1 MVNDNNGNSATATVE
16 FDAKDSVV
24 TAQTKSMK
32 KIDGFQIEIQVGTGS
47 TLYVTNFPPIADE
60 TYIRDLFKD
69 VGSNPYISSIFSA
82 DNVNQFGEIVD
93 IRFPSLKYNTHR
105 RFCYIQF
112 SSSEAAHA
120 ATSLDGKQLGEKE
133 FLVAKISAP
142 NQKKERTSATADGR
156 EVYIRNIDFQ
166 ARESDVRD
174 IFSKYGRIEKVR
186 LPPGPKKGTHKGF
199 GFVTYEFKEEADACL
214 VESGTRLKSRE
225 LEVSIAQLNPA
236 KFVPGNAVNAGRSM
250 SPAVQHDNHSTNGA
264 NASQR
269 PEGDEGAS
277 GTPPPDFETIKKKT
291 LGIMNLSDTVN
302 DARLRTLF
310 EAFGPLRKIALRPAH
325 QGAIVEYENIA
336 DAGKASLALDGKEL
350 DGMKIHIGDLPELMH
365 RQPEKKLTKGFEKKK
380 PAPTAAILVPR
391 SQTLGGGRGGRGGG
405 GQRRG
410 LGFAHAMSKKPAAP
424 VDTEGKEAA
433 PEAERKPGSSNDEF
447 KKMFLAG
454 R

>member
-1 MVNDNNGNSATATVE
+1 VE
-16 FDAKDSVV
+16 FDAKDSVL

-32 KIDGFQIEIQVGTGS
+32 KIDGFQIKIEVGTGS

-60 TYIRDLFKD
+60 AFIRNLFKD
-69 VGSNPYISSIFSA
+69 VGSKSSAMDNFSA

-105 RFCYIQF
+105 RFCYVQF

-120 ATSLDGKQLGEKE
+120 ATSLDSKQLGEKE

-142 NQKKERTSATADGR
+142 NQKKERSSATAEGR

-166 ARESDVRD
+166 AKESDVWD
-174 IFSKYGRIEKVR
+174 IFAKYGRIEKVR

-199 GFVTYEFKEEADACL
+199 GFVTYESKEEADACL
-214 VESGTRLKSRE
+214 VENGTRLKSRE
-225 LEVSIAQLNPA
+225 VEVSIAQLNPT
-236 KFVPGNAVNAGRSM
+236 KFVPGNAVNATRSM
-250 SPAVQHDNHSTNGA
+250 SPAVQQDDRSINGA
-264 NASQR
+264 NASPR
-269 PEGDEGAS
+269 RGREEAS

-310 EAFGPLRKIALRPAH
+310 EPFGPLRKVVLRPAH

-350 DGMKIHIGDLPELMH
+350 DGMKIRIGELPELMN
-365 RQPEKKLTKGFEKKK
+365 RQPEKKITKGFEKKTHVQV
-380 PAPTAAILVPR
+380 PTTWMPR
-391 SQTLGGGRGGRGGG
+391 PQTLGGRRGRVGG
-405 GQRRG
+405 GQRLG
-410 LGFAHAMSKKPAAP
+410 LALTHAMSKKPAVSAP
-424 VDTEGKEAA
+424 VETEGKATT
-433 PEAERKPGSSNDEF
+433 AEGEKKPGSSNEDF